1 MICDKIF
8 PTKPVYFWREKRM
21 AIAVTQ
27 VDIWTALVHGLIS
40 FLSPCA
46 LPLLPSFLA
55 LLLYD
60 KGKVAFLRIA
70 GFFLGLSGTFSALGA
85 LSGSL
90 GSFLDKN
97 LLRYVSGTLI
107 IVMGLLFLLQVQLFK
122 PRAVKL
128 NKFTAGGVLSGV
140 GLGLGVGLVWIPCA
154 SPVLASIL
162 AIAATKGTA
171 LKGAMLLFIY
181 SLGISIPFLTIGGVV
196 SKLLTKVSFGTPV
209 WERIL
214 KYGTSALLFL
224 IGFLII
230 SGKAFV

>member
-1 MICDKIF
+1 
-8 PTKPVYFWREKRM
+8 M
-21 AIAVTQ
+21 AIAITQ
-27 VDIWTALVHGLIS
+27 VDVWTALVHGLIS

-46 LPLLPSFLA
+46 LPLLPSFIA

-60 KGKVAFLRIA
+60 KGKSAFLRIV

-85 LSGSL
+85 LSGML
-90 GSFLDKN
+90 GGFLDRN
-97 LLRYVSGTLI
+97 LLRYVSGSLI
-107 IVMGLLFLLQVQLFK
+107 IVMAVLFLLQVQLFK
-122 PRAVKL
+122 VKPLKL
-128 NKFTAGGVLSGV
+128 NRFRAGGILSGI
-140 GLGLGVGLVWIPCA
+140 GLGVGVGMVWIPCA

-171 LKGAMLLFIY
+171 LRGAILLFIY

-196 SKLLTKVSFGTPV
+196 SKLLTKVSFGTPL

-214 KYGTSALLFL
+214 KYGTSVLLFV

-230 SGKAFV
+230 SGKVFV

>member
-1 MICDKIF
+1 
-8 PTKPVYFWREKRM
+8 M
-21 AIAVTQ
+21 AITITQ
-27 VDIWTALVHGLIS
+27 VDVWTALVHGLIS

-46 LPLLPSFLA
+46 LPLLPSFVA

-60 KGKVAFLRIA
+60 KGESAFFRIV

-85 LSGSL
+85 LSGVL
-90 GSFLDKN
+90 GGFLNRN
-97 LLRYVSGTLI
+97 LLRYVSGSLI
-107 IVMGLLFLLQVQLFK
+107 IAMAVLFLLQVQLFK
-122 PRAVKL
+122 VKPLKL
-128 NKFTAGGVLSGV
+128 NRFTAGGILSGI
-140 GLGLGVGLVWIPCA
+140 GLGLGVGMVWIPCA

-171 LKGAMLLFIY
+171 LRGAILLFIY
-181 SLGISIPFLTIGGVV
+181 SLGISIPFLTIGRII
-196 SKLLTKVSFGTPV
+196 SKLLTKVSFGTPL

-214 KYGTSALLFL
+214 KYGTSVLLFL